1 MLLFPRAY
9 SLRCYKPKD
18 EGKKTLSLFYCPFFT
33 MDTRSIL
40 MKNLAVIHWDTN
52 DFLAATAKSSKGIY
66 LTYWCKV
73 LGKGNRLKNLR
84 RQLKKKKKA
93 QSDVLLKV
101 HGDKV

>member
-18 EGKKTLSLFYCPFFT
+18 EGKKTFSLFYCPFFT

-66 LTYWCKV
+66 LTYWYKV
-73 LGKGNRLKNLR
+73 LSQGNL
-84 RQLKKKKKA
+84 LKKIKTIAKKERK
-93 QSDVLLKV
+93 
-101 HGDKV
+101 